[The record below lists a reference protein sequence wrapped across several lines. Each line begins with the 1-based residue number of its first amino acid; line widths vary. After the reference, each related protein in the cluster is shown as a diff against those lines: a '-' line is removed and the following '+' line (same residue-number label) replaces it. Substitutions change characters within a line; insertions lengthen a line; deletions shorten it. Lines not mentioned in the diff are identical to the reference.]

1 MPIEVHIISFLTK
14 NNNKSLSISN
24 IREGICDNFPPP
36 PPPPLSKTPSYEPN
50 EVKKCVNIFS
60 YLVNKPS
67 NDIIEDM
74 KIRMNTWDLYGI
86 AMLYFSPSLGD
97 NSR

>member
-1 MPIEVHIISFLTK
+1 MIIL
-14 NNNKSLSISN
+14 
-24 IREGICDNFPPP
+24 
-36 PPPPLSKTPSYEPN
+36 PPPLSKTPSYEPN

-86 AMLYFSPSLGD
+86 AMLYFLPPLLETIPD
-97 NSR
+97 RDEEYIIF